1 MVQTRYRLPLY
12 LPAQG
17 SAETEA
23 TIIEWYVREGEEVQK
38 GQVLAQI
45 DSAKSAFDFESP
57 CAGRIVRLFY
67 QAGDTVPYD
76 QPVLEI
82 ETDDPSMRNWIPP
95 AAAVELRGEIV
106 APAAVAAS
114 QSSQPVET
122 VSILGIGGYLPARV
136 VTNAELVRHFANITP
151 EYVYQVT
158 GIRERRWASAEE
170 RPSDLAYRASLAAIA
185 DAGVAVQEIDAIV
198 LATTTPDVA
207 MPSTACFLQAK
218 LGLRTIPAFDLNAA
232 CSGWL
237 YALGVARALVVAGA
251 AATILVVGVDVQ
263 SRLLDLQDPT
273 TCFLFG
279 DGAGAAV
286 IGKGSRGHR
295 ILEVVL
301 GADPRGLQW
310 ARRLHPG
317 FVVLDGQMDVDP
329 WIRLEG
335 QPLFRGASE
344 TFAAAIRL
352 VLHRTGWQDHEVQ
365 WVVPHQANS
374 RILRAAAKRAGIDLE
389 RFFINMEQIGN
400 TSSASIPLALLD
412 LRSRLRSGDKLV
424 LCSVG
429 AGLTYGAATVEW

>member
-1 MVQTRYRLPLY
+1 
-12 LPAQG
+12 
-17 SAETEA
+17 
-23 TIIEWYVREGEEVQK
+23 
-38 GQVLAQI
+38 
-45 DSAKSAFDFESP
+45 
-57 CAGRIVRLFY
+57 
-67 QAGDTVPYD
+67 
-76 QPVLEI
+76 
-82 ETDDPSMRNWIPP
+82 
-95 AAAVELRGEIV
+95 
-106 APAAVAAS
+106 
-114 QSSQPVET
+114 
-122 VSILGIGGYLPARV
+122 
-136 VTNAELVRHFANITP
+136 VRHFANITP